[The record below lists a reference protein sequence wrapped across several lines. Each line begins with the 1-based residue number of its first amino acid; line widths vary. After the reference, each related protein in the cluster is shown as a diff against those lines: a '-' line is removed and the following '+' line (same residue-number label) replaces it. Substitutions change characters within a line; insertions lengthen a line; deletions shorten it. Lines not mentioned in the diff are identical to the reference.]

1 MKTLLL
7 FLWMVVVVHAAERP
21 NVILIMVDDMGRDW
35 VSCYGARHPT
45 PNIDRLAG
53 QGVRYETAWCTPICT
68 PTRVTLLTGHLILYV
83 LHAPLDVEP
92 VVANMLSTAINTT
105 IVLAANRR
113 WVWLIDSRVGIR
125 SEIFPF
131 MLIAAAG
138 LVLSTALVWVTARS
152 GGEGLWINAANLA
165 GFHARSTNPM

>member
-1 MKTLLL
+1 
-7 FLWMVVVVHAAERP
+7 
-21 NVILIMVDDMGRDW
+21 
-35 VSCYGARHPT
+35 VSA
-45 PNIDRLAG
+45 
-53 QGVRYETAWCTPICT
+53 
-68 PTRVTLLTGHLILYV
+68 VTLLTGHLILYV

-165 GFHARSTNPM
+165 GFGILWLARFAVLDRWVYGRTHAPRSSTNAPTV